1 MQAKLENVVGLLDKA
16 DRKGGVARGA
26 AELAIKAEAGFLA
39 TDAEGQIR
47 RIAVAGVVAA
57 NDTIRHALL
66 LLGPGREEEA
76 MAHLFA
82 ERFVRGSKREC
93 FCSGA

>member
-1 MQAKLENVVGLLDKA
+1 MQAKLANVVGLLDNA

-26 AELAIKAEAGFLA
+26 AELTIKAKAGFLA

-57 NDTIRHALL
+57 NQTIRHALL
-66 LLGPGREEEA
+66 FLGPGREEEA
-76 MAHLFA
+76 MAHFFA
-82 ERFVRGSKREC
+82 ARVVRGSKQKINET
-93 FCSGA
+93 